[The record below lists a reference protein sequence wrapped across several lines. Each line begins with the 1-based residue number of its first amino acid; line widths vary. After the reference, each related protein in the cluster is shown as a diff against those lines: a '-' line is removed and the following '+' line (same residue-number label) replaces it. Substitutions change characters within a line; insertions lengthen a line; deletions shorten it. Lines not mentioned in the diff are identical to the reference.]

1 MICDYVSRDDIRAI
15 EIGQIAT
22 FCLPNA
28 KAKESARVQFS
39 QMKKLEHMDFERIP
53 TSELYTI
60 SYKRLK

>member
-15 EIGQIAT
+15 EIGQIGV

-39 QMKKLEHMDFERIP
+39 QMKTLEGMDFERIP
-53 TSELYTI
+53 TGEALTI
-60 SYKRLK
+60 AYRRLK